1 MIRIIANRKVDL
13 TDDEWALYNRICLS
27 YSAYGGVSLFDDLF
41 ESDENGIIVF
51 LKPPNKKHTTFE
63 VFLFLM
69 AVLEQQHMRLMHNQI
84 DDIVVQVKNKLIE
97 LDSKLQKLSE
107 NK

>member
-13 TDDEWALYNRICLS
+13 TDDEWTLYNKICLS
-27 YSAYGGVSLFDDLF
+27 YSAYGGAGLFDDLF
-41 ESDENGIIVF
+41 ESDNNGIIVF
-51 LKPPNKKHTTFE
+51 LKPPSKKHTTFE

-84 DDIVVQVKNKLIE
+84 DDAVVQIKNKLAE
-97 LDSKLQKLSE
+97 LDAKIQKLSE